1 MPKTETESA
10 FCALQHRWGVP
21 VGKMPKTETESD
33 REEYFS
39 YLNALRESGI
49 VNMFG
54 AAPHVAR
61 EFDIDIKTAR
71 SVLSD
76 WMKDFKKSN

>member
-1 MPKTETESA
+1 MSNTK
-10 FCALQHRWGVP
+10 
-21 VGKMPKTETESD
+21 TESD
-33 REEYFS
+33 REERFG
-39 YLNALRESGI
+39 YLDALRESGI

-54 AAPHVAR
+54 AAPHVACA
-61 EFDIDIKTAR
+61 FGIDIKTAR

>member
-1 MPKTETESA
+1 MPNAK
-10 FCALQHRWGVP
+10 
-21 VGKMPKTETESD
+21 TESD
-33 REEYFS
+33 REEHFG
-39 YLNALRESGI
+39 YLDALRESGF

-76 WMKDFKKSN
+76 WMKNFKKSN

>member
-1 MPKTETESA
+1 MSNTK
-10 FCALQHRWGVP
+10 
-21 VGKMPKTETESD
+21 TESD
-33 REEYFS
+33 REERFG
-39 YLNALRESGI
+39 YLDALRESGL

-71 SVLSD
+71 SVVSD
-76 WMKDFKKSN
+76 WMKNFNRSKDIPIH

>member
-1 MPKTETESA
+1 MSNTK
-10 FCALQHRWGVP
+10 
-21 VGKMPKTETESD
+21 TESD
-33 REEYFS
+33 REERFG
-39 YLNALRESGI
+39 YLDALRESGI

-76 WMKDFKKSN
+76 WMKNFKKSN